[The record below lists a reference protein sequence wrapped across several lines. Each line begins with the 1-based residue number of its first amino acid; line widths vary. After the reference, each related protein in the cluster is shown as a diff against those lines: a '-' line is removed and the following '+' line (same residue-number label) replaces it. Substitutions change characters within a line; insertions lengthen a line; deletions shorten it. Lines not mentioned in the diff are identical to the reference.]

1 MKRAYR
7 LTIARLLLCVLLAFA
22 LCPAVSAREA
32 DRAGTAGADDGFFEH
47 FCGHFSRAV
56 GSAGI
61 DTALDAAGSL
71 LDETPSSLWKK
82 LTSLTLAGKSIPE
95 LLSGGLSWQ
104 TGATLLYALWDAIP
118 KDKFKRLM
126 RELLQCPRCRA
137 FAWEFTVGLGESAW
151 QKLKDGGSW
160 VGEKSSSFWNW
171 IWSDEPEVPEADRGP
186 GFWASV
192 WQKTKDGSAYA
203 WQKTKDGSAY
213 AWQKTKDCGTY
224 VGEKAASGWDAVKRG
239 TVSAWRWLRGSES
252 KPESALTEEKR
263 PGFWASAKE
272 SVVAWGSAAWQKTKD
287 GGSWVGEKAGSA
299 WDWAGECAGSAWRK
313 AKDGG
318 SYVKEKAAG
327 LWRWAWE

>member
-1 MKRAYR
+1 MKQAYR
-7 LTIARLLLCVLLAFA
+7 LTIARLLLCVFLALA
-22 LCPAVSAREA
+22 LCPAVSAQET
-32 DRAGTAGADDGFFEH
+32 DQAGAADGFFEH

-104 TGATLLYALWDAIP
+104 TGAMLLYALWDAIP

-160 VGEKSSSFWNW
+160 FYV
-171 IWSDEPEVPEADRGP
+171 EADN
-186 GFWASV
+186 GFPFENLCALV
-192 WQKTKDGSAYA
+192 ETIGQ
-203 WQKTKDGSAY
+203 
-213 AWQKTKDCGTY
+213 
-224 VGEKAASGWDAVKRG
+224 
-239 TVSAWRWLRGSES
+239 WR
-252 KPESALTEEKR
+252 
-263 PGFWASAKE
+263 
-272 SVVAWGSAAWQKTKD
+272 
-287 GGSWVGEKAGSA
+287 
-299 WDWAGECAGSAWRK
+299 
-313 AKDGG
+313 
-318 SYVKEKAAG
+318 
-327 LWRWAWE
+327 